1 MGNQPS
7 APPPPQATPSQVSIP
22 PLPPPCDLECQ
33 KDKQLAL
40 LKTALDNTDPIT
52 DPPGYE
58 KARIAYYTLL
68 NGQSWLNTEKSRIA
82 SEEVQPVLKDFS
94 AKYDALKGDQKS
106 QKMFSKMASSLK
118 AQEAADKSSN
128 DFLKKQMML
137 EQDKANVSD
146 RLNELNSSGNS
157 YIPVAIDIVIL
168 VLGISVCYSIYK
180 KLGVTSPTIT

>member
-94 AKYDALKGDQKS
+94 TKYDALKGEQKS

-128 DFLKKQMML
+128 DFLKKQMTL
-137 EQDKANVSD
+137 EKDKANVSD
-146 RLNELNSSGNS
+146 RLNELNSSGSS

-168 VLGISVCYSIYK
+168 LLGISVCYSIYK